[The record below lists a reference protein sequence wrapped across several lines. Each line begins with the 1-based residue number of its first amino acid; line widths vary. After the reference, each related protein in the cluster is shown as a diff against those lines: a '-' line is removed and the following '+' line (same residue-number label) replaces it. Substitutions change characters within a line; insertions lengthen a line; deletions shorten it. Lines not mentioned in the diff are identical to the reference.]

1 MLVRNVVTCDKQQN
15 SLSPLRLET
24 WTREE
29 WLMLRYKH
37 MRLDQE
43 KIRKVKRIL
52 KAKTETEAL
61 DRSLE
66 RVILE
71 DGETQRKKR
80 IMKRMMDLRNSLG
93 KMPETTA
100 DWVNQ
105 AREERLR
112 SHDSGA

>member
-1 MLVRNVVTCDKQQN
+1 
-15 SLSPLRLET
+15 
-24 WTREE
+24 
-29 WLMLRYKH
+29 MLRYKH

-61 DRSLE
+61 DKSLE
-66 RVILE
+66 RVILADSE
-71 DGETQRKKR
+71 SQKRKR
-80 IMKRMMDLRNSLG
+80 IMKRMVEIRNSLG
-93 KMPETTA
+93 KMSENTV

>member
-1 MLVRNVVTCDKQQN
+1 MLK
-15 SLSPLRLET
+15 
-24 WTREE
+24 
-29 WLMLRYKH
+29 YKH

-43 KIRKVKRIL
+43 KIRKVKRIR

-71 DGETQRKKR
+71 DGESRKKKR
-80 IMKRMMDLRNSLG
+80 IMKRMVELRTSQG
-93 KMPETTA
+93 KMPENTA

-105 AREERLR
+105 AREERR
-112 SHDSGA
+112 RAHDGGA

>member
-1 MLVRNVVTCDKQQN
+1 MLK
-15 SLSPLRLET
+15 
-24 WTREE
+24 
-29 WLMLRYKH
+29 YKH

-66 RVILE
+66 RVILADSE
-71 DGETQRKKR
+71 SQKKR
-80 IMKRMMDLRNSLG
+80 RVMKRIVEIRNTLG
-93 KMPETTA
+93 KLPENMA
-100 DWVNQ
+100 EWVNQ